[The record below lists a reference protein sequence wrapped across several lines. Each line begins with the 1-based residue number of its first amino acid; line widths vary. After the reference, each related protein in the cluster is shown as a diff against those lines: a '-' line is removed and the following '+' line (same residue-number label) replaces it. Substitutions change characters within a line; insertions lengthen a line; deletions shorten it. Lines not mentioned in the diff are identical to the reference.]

1 MKRVGKPS
9 GASGASFFRQEPR
22 FFTGQ
27 YRTLTTALRRFVTQK
42 GIFVAPDSALLPP
55 SAGIPSPLTSVIPAT
70 RSMLDF
76 MKPLSERICLVT
88 GGTRGIGRAIAK
100 MLLLEGA
107 AVAICGQ
114 RQETVDRAV
123 AELAAETAGKVR
135 GKAAD
140 VRNYEQVGELFRF
153 VDAEL
158 GGLDVLV
165 NNAGIGVFRHV
176 RELSL
181 DEWKQ
186 TMETNL
192 YGAFY
197 CSREALFRLGTKNG
211 GYIVNISSMAG
222 ANAFAGGA
230 AYNASKFGLTGFTE
244 AMMQDVR
251 NENVRVSYIMPGSV
265 ATGFS
270 GHFGGAEWKI
280 WPQDVAEI
288 VLMLLQLPERT
299 LVSRVEVRPA
309 KPKR

>member
-1 MKRVGKPS
+1 
-9 GASGASFFRQEPR
+9 
-22 FFTGQ
+22 
-27 YRTLTTALRRFVTQK
+27 
-42 GIFVAPDSALLPP
+42 
-55 SAGIPSPLTSVIPAT
+55 
-70 RSMLDF
+70 MLDS
-76 MKPLSERICLVT
+76 MKPLKEQVCLVT

-100 MLLLEGA
+100 MLLQEGA

-123 AELAAETAGKVR
+123 AELSAETAGKVS

-140 VRNYEQVGELFRF
+140 VRSHEQVAELFRF
-153 VDAEL
+153 VDAEFGAL
-158 GGLDVLV
+158 GVLV
-165 NNAGIGVFRHV
+165 NNAGIGIFRHV

-181 DEWKQ
+181 DEWKY
-186 TMETNL
+186 TLETNL

-197 CSREALFRLGTKNG
+197 CSREALFRFGTISG
-211 GYIVNISSMAG
+211 GYIVNIGSMAG

-265 ATGFS
+265 ATEFS
-270 GHFGGAEWKI
+270 GRPPGDGANWKI
-280 WPQDVAEI
+280 WPEDVANI
-288 VLMLLQLPERT
+288 VRLLLQMPGRT

-309 KPKR
+309 RPKS